1 MDIHHPN
8 MTRKEPHLRQSEG
21 EGSVGEIN
29 AWSTEMDR
37 DALIHRLAEAIAVD
51 RELLLDGWTHLAL
64 TSRVE
69 DDSMLNMNGFCYTAD
84 GAAIPVAPQDFSI
97 FDVLEELRDAMAKAD
112 GKKPWIAA
120 LFRIER
126 ATGNFHAEFEYDQ
139 IERWA
144 ITPANVKAR
153 AREFAPA

>member
-1 MDIHHPN
+1 MDNHHAN
-8 MTRKEPHLRQSEG
+8 MAPEEPYLRQSAG
-21 EGSVGEIN
+21 DSSVGEIN

-37 DALIHRLAEAIAVD
+37 DALIHRLAEKIAGD
-51 RELLLDGWTHLAL
+51 SELLLDGWTHLVL

-69 DDSMLNMNGFCYTAD
+69 DDSMLNMNGFCYSAD
-84 GAAIPVAPQDFSI
+84 GDAHPVSPRDFSI

-120 LFRIER
+120 LFRVER

-144 ITPANVKAR
+144 ITPANVKVR